1 MRQLNP
7 RWVDGVRRVV
17 NDCPYFQLQSMR
29 LDELSW
35 GESELSI
42 ELDTKHLQP
51 FGLVHGGVAASLVDA
66 VAFWALYTQTPE
78 GFGLTTVE
86 MKLNY
91 LSPLKSGRLLGRG
104 KIIRL
109 GRSLGLAESRLTDQ
123 EGNLAAHG
131 TATLMLLP
139 SLSLWGESDLPP
151 KHL

>member
-7 RWVDGVRRVV
+7 RWVAGVRRVV

-29 LDELSW
+29 LDGLEW

-42 ELDTKHLQP
+42 ALDTKHLQP

-66 VAFWALYTQTPE
+66 AAFWALYTQTPE
-78 GFGLTTVE
+78 GCGLTTVE

-104 KIIRL
+104 KVIRL
-109 GRSLGLAESRLTDQ
+109 GRSLGLAESRLLDQ

-131 TATLMLLP
+131 TATLMVLP